1 MFGDAFDRIACD
13 VFNSNAV
20 FVTSVFIDVVHP
32 CGGELN
38 QLEFGELRDNFGGK
52 FNFIGDD
59 NIRILA
65 TLNDDFG
72 VIGRLRIDLIVAFVC
87 STRHSLTLRA
97 KRWALLAMV
106 RLANGLGKLPKSL
119 V

>member
-20 FVTSVFIDVVHP
+20 FVTSVFIDVVHA
-32 CGGELN
+32 CGGQLDEFELW
-38 QLEFGELRDNFGGK
+38 ELRDNFGGK

-59 NIRILA
+59 NIRVLA

-72 VIGRLRIDLIVAFVC
+72 VIGRLRIDLIVA
-87 STRHSLTLRA
+87 
-97 KRWALLAMV
+97 
-106 RLANGLGKLPKSL
+106 KSMWGC
-119 V
+119 